1 MSYHHYKNSLTAKRI
16 NRIVRP
22 DGPIWDYCYLPKQGT
37 DLPYD
42 IMVNQRCWYKLKHPK
57 PMVLVVV
64 GKSYLPMPIR
74 KTNSRISRKII
85 KQFCGRNLEGEA
97 KISNWI
103 TENYDVL
110 MQHYNRGISDI
121 QVLET
126 LCLFKKKIGKGMETL

>member
-1 MSYHHYKNSLTAKRI
+1 MSYHYKSLTAKRI

-22 DGPIWDYCYLPKQGT
+22 GPIQGSYLPKQGT

-42 IMVNQRCWYKLKHPK
+42 IILNQRGWYKPKHPK
-57 PMVLVVV
+57 SMVLVVV

-74 KTNSRISRKII
+74 KANSRISRKVI
-85 KQFCGRNLEGEA
+85 KQFYGRNLEGEA

-110 MQHYNRGISDI
+110 MKHYNRGMSDI
-121 QVLET
+121 KVFES
-126 LCLFKKKIGKGMETL
+126 LCLFKKEAIL

>member
-1 MSYHHYKNSLTAKRI
+1 MSYHYKSLTAKRI

-22 DGPIWDYCYLPKQGT
+22 GPIQGSYLPKQGT

-42 IMVNQRCWYKLKHPK
+42 IILNQRGWYKPKHPK

-74 KTNSRISRKII
+74 KANSRISRKVI
-85 KQFCGRNLEGEA
+85 KQFYGRNLEGEA

-110 MQHYNRGISDI
+110 MKHYNRGMSDI
-121 QVLET
+121 KVFEF
-126 LCLFKKKIGKGMETL
+126 LCLFKKEAIL

>member
-1 MSYHHYKNSLTAKRI
+1 MSYHYKSITAKRI

-22 DGPIWDYCYLPKQGT
+22 GPIQGPYLPKQGT

-42 IMVNQRCWYKLKHPK
+42 IILNQRGWYKPKYPK

-64 GKSYLPMPIR
+64 GKSYLPMLIR
-74 KTNSRISRKII
+74 KTNSRISRKVI
-85 KQFCGRNLEGEA
+85 KHFYGRNLEGEV

-110 MQHYNRGISDI
+110 MKHYNRGMSDI
-121 QVLET
+121 KVFES
-126 LCLFKKKIGKGMETL
+126 LCLFKKKAIL

>member
-1 MSYHHYKNSLTAKRI
+1 MSYHYKSLTAKRI

-22 DGPIWDYCYLPKQGT
+22 DGPIWTYCYLPKQGT

-42 IMVNQRCWYKLKHPK
+42 IMVNQRCWYKPKHLK

-74 KTNSRISRKII
+74 KTNSRISRKVI
-85 KQFCGRNLEGEA
+85 KQFYGRNLEGEA
-97 KISNWI
+97 LISNWI
-103 TENYDVL
+103 TENYDIL
-110 MQHYNRGISDI
+110 MQHYNQGMSDL

-126 LCLFKKKIGKGMETL
+126 LCF

>member
-42 IMVNQRCWYKLKHPK
+42 IMVNQRGWYKPKHLK

-74 KTNSRISRKII
+74 KTNSRISRKVI
-85 KQFCGRNLEGEA
+85 KQFYGRNLEGEVA
-97 KISNWI
+97 ISNWI
-103 TENYDVL
+103 TENYDIL
-110 MQHYNRGISDI
+110 MQHYNRGMSNIKVFES
-121 QVLET
+121 
-126 LCLFKKKIGKGMETL
+126 LCLFKKEAIL